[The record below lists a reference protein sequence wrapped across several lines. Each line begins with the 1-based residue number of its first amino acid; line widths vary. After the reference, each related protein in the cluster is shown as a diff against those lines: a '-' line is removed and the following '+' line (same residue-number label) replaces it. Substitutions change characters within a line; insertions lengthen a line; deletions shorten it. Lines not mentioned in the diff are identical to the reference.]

1 MAQPL
6 KVTERDHQAKKT
18 SRIVDIVHRLLLG
31 SKVKVT
37 RMALEALRSHS
48 TVRSHVFR
56 KLFMESVLFKANL
69 VNLCTGQYWLNLD
82 GKKGMSDREGHGH

>member
-18 SRIVDIVHRLLLG
+18 SRIVDIVHRLYWVLRSRSLG
-31 SKVKVT
+31 WP
-37 RMALEALRSHS
+37 LEALRSHS

-56 KLFMESVLFKANL
+56 KLFMESVLLKAKF
-69 VNLCTGQYWLNLD
+69 VKFMHSQYWLNLD